1 MDQYRL
7 EREKGNGTFSVVFE
21 AVSIKTGQRVAI
33 KCMKKK
39 FESVDKVRR
48 LKEIQALTAL
58 AHHDNIIKLIE
69 VLFDEPTGTAV
80 VMQAS

>member
-7 EREKGNGTFSVVFE
+7 DREKGNGTFSVVFE
-21 AVSIKTGQRVAI
+21 AQSIKTGQRVAI

-48 LKEIQALTAL
+48 LKEIQALTVFS
-58 AHHDNIIKLIE
+58 HHENIVRLIE
-69 VLFDEPTGTAV
+69 VLFDEPTGII
-80 VMQAS
+80 